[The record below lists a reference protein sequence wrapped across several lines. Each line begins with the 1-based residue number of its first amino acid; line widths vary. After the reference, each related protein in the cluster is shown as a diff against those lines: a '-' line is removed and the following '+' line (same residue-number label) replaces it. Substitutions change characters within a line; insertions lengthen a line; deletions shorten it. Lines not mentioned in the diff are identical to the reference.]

1 MKRAKRLITGIIFIT
16 VICSGP
22 AAFAVSNI
30 PYHTYNYDYW
40 QDVYY
45 TPAAYIPDKSYSGD
59 DLNVGPFKNPQD
71 IFVAHDGKVYIADTE
86 NNRIIILDDTMKV
99 DRIIET
105 FDNNGTLD
113 SFQTPSGLFVTNKN
127 ELYIADTGNFRI
139 VALTQNGNL
148 MKIIQNPTSEVL
160 DADFIFAPLKIAV
173 DYADRVYAVSK
184 NMFQGIMAF
193 DSNTN
198 FTGFIGTIKVNI
210 TIYEKIWRRLSTKAQ
225 RKRQIQFIPT
235 EFTNLDI
242 DPDGFVY
249 ATNIDPKGEQSVRR
263 LNPKGEDVI
272 KKKKDGYLSGDIY
285 WRIGSDYSGPSRI
298 VDIVYRGSGIYSI
311 LDMNR
316 GRIFTYDH
324 ESNLLYIFGGKGSQK
339 GTFRN
344 PAAIEVKDDKILV
357 LDAHRGEIMSA
368 VLGKENVIITHIDS
382 QAVNWKYIIITAE
395 KAYMGQL
402 NILRN
407 KMVLSVVLCCVIG
420 SLIIFYLLRHNYTP
434 LKSVVKSIEES
445 AAELADGVMNE
456 FQYIT
461 QTIKQLQNEKKVT
474 NEIMK
479 KQKRTLSSQMVLNLV
494 ENRDITNEIDLH
506 TLEKYDICFQSDIFL
521 VLTFFVFDGEGP
533 FPNDNEIIDDK
544 EKNKMICLIIQNITE
559 ELFREKDIKTFFF
572 HTGRLIGF
580 IINPPPGNESAL
592 IDDISDKHEQV
603 TNSINRYFLIKF
615 VSACSDMHRTL
626 KAIPAAY
633 SEALQVI
640 EYNSMFGF
648 NKVLFY
654 HDLVELPREENF
666 YYPEET
672 ENYII
677 NNLKIG
683 NAETVCDTIKKIID
697 LNIENNSAPV
707 TIRYLVVNIAGTI
720 IKVINQFEKK
730 KYSIPQLSFQ
740 ALLQEN
746 SLSEMYNKIEK
757 NVHAVCEAIKRQND
771 GKKKPVCADLY
782 EKAINIVK
790 ENYSNTNL
798 NVAMIAQEL
807 DVHVV
812 HLSRTFMKYHGESL
826 SYYINSVRLAEAK
839 KLIHTGQKLEAISE
853 KVGFGSLRTFMRVF
867 KKYEGIT
874 PGQYKEALEKVH

>member
-1 MKRAKRLITGIIFIT
+1 MLKKLSRKSVVYKWLLSYMFVLIIPLVILIASTVKFLSIYENEIIRSNSLILEQSRMKMDRILYEAK
-16 VICSGP
+16 S
-22 AAFAVSNI
+22 
-30 PYHTYNYDYW
+30 
-40 QDVYY
+40 
-45 TPAAYIPDKSYSGD
+45 
-59 DLNVGPFKNPQD
+59 
-71 IFVAHDGKVYIADTE
+71 FVAEISIDPMIRKLLTAD
-86 NNRIIILDDTMKV
+86 
-99 DRIIET
+99 DR
-105 FDNNGTLD
+105 
-113 SFQTPSGLFVTNKN
+113 
-127 ELYIADTGNFRI
+127 
-139 VALTQNGNL
+139 
-148 MKIIQNPTSEVL
+148 
-160 DADFIFAPLKIAV
+160 
-173 DYADRVYAVSK
+173 
-184 NMFQGIMAF
+184 
-193 DSNTN
+193 
-198 FTGFIGTIKVNI
+198 
-210 TIYEKIWRRLSTKAQ
+210 
-225 RKRQIQFIPT
+225 T
-235 EFTNLDI
+235 EFTSYDLYQTTLMLNRLLLTKNEDFEFLVYFLHHDI
-242 DPDGFVY
+242 TVSNYSYNNWDEFF
-249 ATNIDPKGEQSVRR
+249 NI
-263 LNPKGEDVI
+263 
-272 KKKKDGYLSGDIY
+272 YLSQKGLEKSVWD
-285 WRIGSDYSGPSRI
+285 GLVGQKYSVPHYFAYEHIQPSGKTSSRI
-298 VDIVYRGSGIYSI
+298 AMISPVMIEKYPGMYANIVVFI
-311 LDMNR
+311 D
-316 GRIFTYDH
+316 
-324 ESNLLYIFGGKGSQK
+324 ESNLEEYSSKYFDRDTFLIMDSENQILYKSGNYINVEGIPDYSM
-339 GTFRN
+339 
-344 PAAIEVKDDKILV
+344 
-357 LDAHRGEIMSA
+357 LDAGPDNMSA